1 MQTHMGKRDRKKGNL
16 TAMLARDT
24 AFPQCYRM
32 EVGSLVV
39 QGRAMM
45 KLSTLYFSLALSL
58 PCFVENWP
66 RFRGHF
72 LVR

>member
-1 MQTHMGKRDRKKGNL
+1 
-16 TAMLARDT
+16 MLARAT